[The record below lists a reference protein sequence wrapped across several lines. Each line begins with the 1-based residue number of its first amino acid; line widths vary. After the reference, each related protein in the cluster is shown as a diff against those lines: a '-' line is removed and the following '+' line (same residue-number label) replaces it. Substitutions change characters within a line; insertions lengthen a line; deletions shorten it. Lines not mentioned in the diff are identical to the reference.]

1 MNNKKIALILL
12 GAIIIMGAV
21 GAYGVLT
28 MQDYIFEQ
36 IPYTYTTYVSLP
48 PDSPE
53 GGSLGGYLNINGQ
66 GSNFN
71 FDVAIPGAAKAYEN
85 RTDEGFLTYTEE
97 GLNGT
102 GKIESIDISLSTIS
116 GLIGGNFK
124 ELMVNTPLKGT
135 LNMTCAGWD
144 GNASFINEGAG
155 LEGVFVIN
163 GVHTYWAG
171 NFTMEI
177 VDGRIAL
184 PAEYIWHPQG
194 NPSKT
199 TRVNKTFY
207 LS

>member
-28 MQDYIFEQ
+28 MQDYIFEK

-53 GGSLGGYLNINGQ
+53 GGSLGGYLNIHGQ

-85 RTDEGFLTYTEE
+85 RSDEGFLTYTEE

-102 GKIESIDISLSTIS
+102 GKIESIDISLNTIS

-124 ELMVNTPLKGT
+124 EVMVNTPLKGT
-135 LNMTCAGWD
+135 LNMTCAGWV

-184 PAEYIWHPQG
+184 PAEYIYHPQG

>member
-28 MQDYIFEQ
+28 MQDYIFEK

-53 GGSLGGYLNINGQ
+53 GGSLGGYLNIHGQ

-85 RTDEGFLTYTEE
+85 RSDEGFLTYTEE

-124 ELMVNTPLKGT
+124 EVMVNTPLKGT
-135 LNMTCAGWD
+135 LNMTCAGWV

-184 PAEYIWHPQG
+184 PAEYIYHPQG

-199 TRVNKTFY
+199 TAVNKTFY